1 MVLSQSQTI
10 AKTKTKVILLNY
22 FRQSIETTLKGRFC
36 KWTFQASEMSDGL
49 KGMLVLFMGNNPFTK
64 YFLLRSYQILQI
76 NVERQTAPTELLF
89 TRHKGLATAK
99 RMFTAKT

>member
-36 KWTFQASEMSDGL
+36 KWTFQASEMSEWFKRDVGPIH
-49 KGMLVLFMGNNPFTK
+49 GQQPF
-64 YFLLRSYQILQI
+64 
-76 NVERQTAPTELLF
+76 
-89 TRHKGLATAK
+89 H
-99 RMFTAKT
+99 